1 MDATTGGSS
10 GIPPDPSLQTGRDE
24 EERLNEWRLRLRT
37 IREAGTALEQTRE
50 EKTISRV
57 LFQKIRRYE
66 EGKGE
71 GRERGFE
78 KIPRLEEN
86 VDGLYDWLILLMIY
100 IDKMVNYDRGMEIMR
115 TSRMKVV
122 IQIAAKLR
130 ERKGTEELTIPK
142 QGSGEDYARREVEFL
157 VGVWNEKVEQRR
169 MIKEWKVKQEN
180 YIPMED

>member
-1 MDATTGGSS
+1 MF
-10 GIPPDPSLQTGRDE
+10 
-24 EERLNEWRLRLRT
+24 
-37 IREAGTALEQTRE
+37 
-50 EKTISRV
+50 
-57 LFQKIRRYE
+57 FQKIRRYE

-71 GRERGFE
+71 GREREFE

-142 QGSGEDYARREVEFL
+142 QGSGEDYARKVVEFL
-157 VGVWNEKVEQRR
+157 VGVREEKRKEEKGGRTKMEWNVSARAFHPREKKREQEKHKRKVEGETIELYPKGGLVTRHSGKSER
-169 MIKEWKVKQEN
+169 KGI
-180 YIPMED
+180 Y